1 MVSRGGIMLMSLT
14 PKGDGSIDPQAVDIM
29 KGIGKWMSKHGE
41 AIYSTRK
48 WKIYGEGTTNMF
60 TIKKKKTGRPKWNF
74 TNLNAADIRF
84 TRSKD
89 SKTLYAIVLG
99 TPESKTY
106 TVKTLAKGKK
116 FTTKASRKF
125 LFVANGEE
133 VKWERTEE
141 GLKLFFPE
149 TGNDEI
155 ANAFKIELEGKLL

>member
-1 MVSRGGIMLMSLT
+1 M
-14 PKGDGSIDPQAVDIM
+14 
-29 KGIGKWMSKHGE
+29 
-41 AIYSTRK
+41 
-48 WKIYGEGTTNMF
+48 
-60 TIKKKKTGRPKWNF
+60 
-74 TNLNAADIRF
+74 
-84 TRSKD
+84 
-89 SKTLYAIVLG
+89 G

-116 FTTKASRKF
+116 FTNKGIKKIS
-125 LFVANGEE
+125 FVANGEE